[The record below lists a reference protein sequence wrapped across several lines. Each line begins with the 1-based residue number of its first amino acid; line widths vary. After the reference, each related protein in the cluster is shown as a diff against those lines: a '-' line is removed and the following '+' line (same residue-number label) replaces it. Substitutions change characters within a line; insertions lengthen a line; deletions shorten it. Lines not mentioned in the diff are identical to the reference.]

1 MHSCDTTILLG
12 NVYFTISNNLTK
24 YLCVASVSSVSTC
37 SLNVR
42 KLATIGKNVN
52 FGSDTHI
59 SDVKMNPLNT
69 FGPDVSTYLK
79 QICVQIK
86 ENITGKTASVFLL
99 FGKIQGQ
106 KSQFMNL
113 AQI

>member
-1 MHSCDTTILLG
+1 M
-12 NVYFTISNNLTK
+12 
-24 YLCVASVSSVSTC
+24 ASVSSVSTS

-42 KLATIGKNVN
+42 KLAKIVENIK
-52 FGSDTHI
+52 FGSDTHT
-59 SDVKMNPLNT
+59 SDVKMNPLNI

-79 QICVQIK
+79 QIFVQIK
-86 ENITGKTASVFLL
+86 ENITGKTASSFLF

-113 AQI
+113 ALCKQYRA